1 MEFEE
6 LSESEQAEALQQMS
20 LLCRVEP
27 SHKQRL
33 VEMLK
38 AQVRRS
44 RIGFRG
50 LYPKPNSLNS
60 VQRSTSSAS
69 WRCSRRR

>member
-1 MEFEE
+1 MIFRALGAGLEFEE
-6 LSESEQAEALQQMS
+6 LSEIEQAEALQQMS

-38 AQVRRS
+38 AQVRAR
-44 RIGFRG
+44 
-50 LYPKPNSLNS
+50 P
-60 VQRSTSSAS
+60 
-69 WRCSRRR
+69 